1 MSERKVRAYSS
12 YSRDALIPPAAG
24 EGVAWLGYTY
34 LFVRMLRNPS
44 LYGASEAER
53 ESDPLL
59 EQRRIDLIHSAAT
72 LLDKCGLLRSDD
84 P

>member
-1 MSERKVRAYSS
+1 
-12 YSRDALIPPAAG
+12 
-24 EGVAWLGYTY
+24 
-34 LFVRMLRNPS
+34 MLRNPS